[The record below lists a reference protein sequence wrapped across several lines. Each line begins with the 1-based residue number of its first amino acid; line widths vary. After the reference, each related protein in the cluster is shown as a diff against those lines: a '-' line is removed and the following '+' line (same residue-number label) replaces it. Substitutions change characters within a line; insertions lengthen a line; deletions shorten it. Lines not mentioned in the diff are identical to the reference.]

1 MRLSAVAVR
10 NYDSRLLVVPLVRK
24 DMIVGADPAQAALV
38 NEVII
43 QCASLSW
50 TEDALNF
57 TFTVAIMLTFIF
69 VNNFAFWL
77 FTPYNICKQRYGK
90 ILLLYFLCRKKLKSY
105 HSANRLRSNLLSLQ
119 HELK

>member
-43 QCASLSW
+43 QCAFLSR

-57 TFTVAIMLTFIF
+57 TFTVAIILTFLF
-69 VNNFAFWL
+69 VIHVAF
-77 FTPYNICKQRYGK
+77 G
-90 ILLLYFLCRKKLKSY
+90 
-105 HSANRLRSNLLSLQ
+105 
-119 HELK
+119 